1 MKRMFH
7 WASVG
12 LLLVGLAGCNSG
24 WPNLFCC
31 SQKNEECYEVMEG
44 GECCDSTN
52 YYAPSDSAVQ
62 YVPAPS
68 QAPTKVDE
76 LPMPGPDRSST

>member
-1 MKRMFH
+1 MKRMFQV
-7 WASVG
+7 ASVG
-12 LLLVGLAGCNSG
+12 LLLVGLTGCSSG

-31 SQKNEECYEVMEG
+31 NRNNEECSEVIEG
-44 GECCDSTN
+44 GECGDSTN

-68 QAPTKVDE
+68 RTPTKVDE